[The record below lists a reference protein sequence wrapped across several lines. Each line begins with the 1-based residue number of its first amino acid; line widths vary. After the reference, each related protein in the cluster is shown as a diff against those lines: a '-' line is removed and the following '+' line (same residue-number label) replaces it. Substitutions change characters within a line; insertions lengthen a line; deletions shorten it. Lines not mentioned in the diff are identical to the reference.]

1 MLSFFL
7 TSFYPLLFLLFPLS
21 PLLLSIFVFRK
32 YSDPAENSTQGCLLL
47 YRVPAFQS
55 RTLETFLR
63 VYWKIY
69 HMFLRRIIC
78 LVMNAK
84 ILPLFFSPPSVSFF
98 FLSRS
103 LPFFLFAAEESGV
116 KATSV
121 SGSPL
126 WKFRDAV
133 KWSRFSLV
141 ASCFRGSLD
150 ATATIIATHTDCNT
164 SSNRKLEH
172 LIFMRRFNLS
182 GGKHE
187 K

>member
-1 MLSFFL
+1 MLIIISG
-7 TSFYPLLFLLFPLS
+7 S
-21 PLLLSIFVFRK
+21 
-32 YSDPAENSTQGCLLL
+32 
-47 YRVPAFQS
+47 RVPVTYTRNFSS
-55 RTLETFLR
+55 RLLKNLSYVFAPHYMPCDERQNTSSF
-63 VYWKIY
+63 
-69 HMFLRRIIC
+69 
-78 LVMNAK
+78 
-84 ILPLFFSPPSVSFF
+84 FFSPPSFSFF
-98 FLSRS
+98 FS
-103 LPFFLFAAEESGV
+103 LAHSLFFLFAAEESGV

-133 KWSRFSLV
+133 KWSRLSLV

-182 GGKHE
+182 GGKQ
-187 K
+187 KK